1 MNDISGVPSSEQ
13 KIEDFDKT
21 ARNLVRDHV
30 LRLTYTAHDMAPFA
44 RDLGYEGPP
53 FVWNEEERRHRRA
66 RRGKDAAALPF
77 TFRIGRAIASLRCRN
92 MRPHTRRGKDA
103 VALPFSFR
111 RCPTKKGGLK
121 LTQLSYR
128 KFVPH
133 EHFSKLRGNC
143 RRLRN
148 RVADMVRHHFCPP
161 RVTLRRTA
169 DTIGAFC
176 VRARR
181 TW

>member
-1 MNDISGVPSSEQ
+1 
-13 KIEDFDKT
+13 
-21 ARNLVRDHV
+21 
-30 LRLTYTAHDMAPFA
+30 MAPFA

-148 RVADMVRHHFCPP
+148 RVADMSGITFVLPG
-161 RVTLRRTA
+161 LL
-169 DTIGAFC
+169 C
-176 VRARR
+176 VELPIPSAHSVYGPVGLGEQRFFL
-181 TW
+181 